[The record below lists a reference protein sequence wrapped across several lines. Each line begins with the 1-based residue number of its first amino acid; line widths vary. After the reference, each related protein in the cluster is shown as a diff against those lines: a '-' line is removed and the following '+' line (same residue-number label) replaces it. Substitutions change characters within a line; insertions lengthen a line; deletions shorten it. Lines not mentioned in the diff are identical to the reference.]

1 MSIRYLDYLLW
12 DNERTLVKVMGNVRV
27 LIMVSDAMYNA
38 KQKVFMA
45 TAQDKPLHV
54 YARLSSTGRATRA
67 QRVASPR
74 ARYSQTGVA
83 LRTRSPTNDSLR
95 RTSCRAA
102 ERRPQTASGDLLPP
116 WAAYC
121 RGPCQ

>member
-54 YARLSSTGRATRA
+54 YARLSSTGRATWA
-67 QRVASPR
+67 QRV
-74 ARYSQTGVA
+74 
-83 LRTRSPTNDSLR
+83 R
-95 RTSCRAA
+95 RTSRCRPARAIQPDGRGATHEAA
-102 ERRPQTASGDLLPP
+102 DKRLPSSV
-116 WAAYC
+116 
-121 RGPCQ
+121 RL